1 MADKN
6 IVKSKVRPL
15 PEFSGSTGK
24 YRLRYRIISEDRN
37 RTSHWSQIH
46 EVSVPAVTP
55 LTASQYKL
63 IVEETSTA
71 GLFLV
76 NLIWEG
82 NNTYLFSYY
91 DVYIAYDSIV
101 IPPLLPSNSEYSY
114 LTRVTDRSFSTYIS
128 TEDYDNFSVMI
139 HSPTYDKIINNSQI
153 LLKTP
158 RELLPVS

>member
-46 EVSVPAVTP
+46 EVTVPAVTP
-55 LTASQYKL
+55 LTTSQYKL
-63 IVEETSTA
+63 IVEETSTS

-82 NNTYLFSYY
+82 NNTYLFSYH
-91 DVYIAYDSIV
+91 DIYIAGNSSLTT
-101 IPPLLPSNSEYSY
+101 PANSEYSY
-114 LTRVTDRSFSTYIS
+114 LTRVTDRSFSTYIN
-128 TEDYDNFSVMI
+128 TYDYDNFSIMV
-139 HSPTYDKIINNSQI
+139 HSPTFDKIINNTQI

-158 RELLPVS
+158 RYVLPAS

>member
-1 MADKN
+1 MADSN

-46 EVSVPAVTP
+46 EVSVPSVTP
-55 LTASQYKL
+55 LIASQYKL

-91 DVYIAYDSIV
+91 DVYIAYDSA
-101 IPPLLPSNSEYSY
+101 LSTPSNSEYSY

-128 TEDYDNFSVMI
+128 TTDYDNFSVMI
-139 HSPTYDKIINNSQI
+139 HSPTYDKIINNGQI

-158 RELLPVS
+158 RESLPTS